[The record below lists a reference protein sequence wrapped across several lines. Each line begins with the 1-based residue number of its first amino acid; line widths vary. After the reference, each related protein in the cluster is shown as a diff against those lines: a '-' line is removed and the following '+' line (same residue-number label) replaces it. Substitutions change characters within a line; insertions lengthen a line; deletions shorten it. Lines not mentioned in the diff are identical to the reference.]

1 LGVDKL
7 NKTFDIKENYR
18 GRLRLKSVYHI
29 LNLLIRL
36 YRVLILNQ
44 YFLFEESIKDNR
56 KYMESKNLG
65 DRNLV
70 EVFDTSAILYMS
82 KKIRFGIGLRFVVSC
97 TFADCIDL
105 FVWEVGS
112 CGHAQTQRFFLSDPG
127 PCLVLTG
134 SSLIL
139 A

>member
-65 DRNLV
+65 NQAAEVWDPNLN
-70 EVFDTSAILYMS
+70 Y
-82 KKIRFGIGLRFVVSC
+82 C
-97 TFADCIDL
+97 
-105 FVWEVGS
+105 
-112 CGHAQTQRFFLSDPG
+112 
-127 PCLVLTG
+127 
-134 SSLIL
+134 
-139 A
+139 